1 MKTEKTKAMAL
12 AICTVAIF
20 ISSIA
25 IIAAAATAAV
35 RDDPVTHSAVEVW
48 EFTAPSEITFD
59 SWEDGLALGD
69 LNGDGVL
76 DAVFG
81 TLDGSV
87 SAVSGVDGT
96 ELFNSKIPDTRG
108 PVHADITDLDA
119 DGTPE
124 VIAGGESTLPSA
136 VKLVT
141 LNNVGT
147 QQSVATIPGY
157 TQVTDLAFAHVI
169 GDNTLDIAAAV
180 SVPALLTGG
189 AVALVD
195 DATGDVPAP
204 AEGDDSRP
212 RPGGAVALVDG
223 ATGDTQWV
231 TYVGKS
237 PTVAI
242 DAACGCLSEE
252 LADPVITA
260 TTADAK
266 LYVLDKSGDVQWT
279 GEGEEDAVGGDV
291 LIEPFDDETGNADI
305 GIIVGLGVP
314 QFYDLEGNLQWAGDD
329 FGMKVTVADTHAGS
343 DGPEIIA
350 TCPFEEKTRAIR
362 CNDGTPV
369 TPVITEAGIAAAGD
383 ITGDGMQDIV
393 TGTFRA
399 PEKLR
404 TAELDKRFIAGWD
417 FSTGTPVKLFE
428 YPMELSPTGLAL
440 ADVDGDG
447 SDNIFV
453 ASGNKLLLLD
463 IQKK

>member
-25 IIAAAATAAV
+25 IIAAVAMEPAKDEPAAG
-35 RDDPVTHSAVEVW
+35 THTAVEVW
-48 EFTAPSEITFD
+48 EFTAPSEISFD

-69 LNGDGVL
+69 LNGDGVP

-81 TLDGSV
+81 TMDGYV
-87 SAVSGVDGT
+87 TAVSGVDGA
-96 ELFNSKIPDTRG
+96 ELFNSRIPDTRG
-108 PVHADITDLDA
+108 PVHADIADLNA
-119 DGTPE
+119 DGIPE
-124 VIAGGESTLPSA
+124 VVAGGESTLPGA

-141 LNNVGT
+141 LNNAGI
-147 QQSVATIPGY
+147 QQRVATISGY
-157 TQVTDLAFAHVI
+157 TQVTDLAFAHVN

-180 SVPALLTGG
+180 GNDLRASSG
-189 AVALVD
+189 AIALVD
-195 DATGDVPAP
+195 DATGDVPA
-204 AEGDDSRP
+204 DLRP
-212 RPGGAVALVDG
+212 RLSGAVALVDG

-242 DAACGCLSEE
+242 DAACGCQLGE
-252 LADPVITA
+252 LAEPVIAA

-266 LYVLDKSGDVQWT
+266 LFVLDKSGDVQWT

-291 LIEPFDDETGNADI
+291 HIESFGDGTGNEDN
-305 GIIVGLGVP
+305 GIIAGLGVP
-314 QFYDLEGNLQWAGDD
+314 QLYDLEGNLQWASDD
-329 FGMKVTVADTHAGS
+329 FGMKVTVANTHAGH
-343 DGPEIIA
+343 DGPEVIA
-350 TCPFEEKTRAIR
+350 TCPLEEKTRAIR

-369 TPVITEAGIAAAGD
+369 TPLITEAGIAAAGD
-383 ITGDGMQDIV
+383 ITGDGMYDIV

-404 TAELDKRFIAGWD
+404 TAELDERFIAGWY
-417 FSTGTPVKLFE
+417 FSTGTPEKLFE
-428 YPMELSPTGLAL
+428 YPMELSATGLAL

-447 SDNIFV
+447 LANIFV
-453 ASGNKLLLLD
+453 ARGNKLSLLD
-463 IQKK
+463 VQKK

>member
-25 IIAAAATAAV
+25 IIAAAATEAA
-35 RDDPVTHSAVEVW
+35 RDGPVTGTHGAVELW
-48 EFTAPSEITFD
+48 KFTAPSEITFD

-69 LNGDGVL
+69 LNGDGVP

-81 TLDGSV
+81 TMDGYV
-87 SAVSGVDGT
+87 TAVSGVDGA
-96 ELFNSKIPDTRG
+96 ELFNSLIPDTRG
-108 PVHADITDLDA
+108 PVHADIADLDA
-119 DGTPE
+119 DGIPE
-124 VIAGGESTLPSA
+124 VVAGGESTLPGA

-141 LNNVGT
+141 LNNAGI

-157 TQVTDLAFAHVI
+157 TQVTDLAYAHVN

-180 SVPALLTGG
+180 GNDLRA
-189 AVALVD
+189 
-195 DATGDVPAP
+195 
-204 AEGDDSRP
+204 
-212 RPGGAVALVDG
+212 PGGAIALVDG
-223 ATGDTQWV
+223 ATGDTQWI

-242 DAACGCLSEE
+242 DAACECQIGE
-252 LADPVITA
+252 LADPVIAA

-266 LYVLDKSGDVQWT
+266 LFVLDKSGDVQWT

-291 LIEPFDDETGNADI
+291 HIELFDDKTGNEDI
-305 GIIVGLGVP
+305 GIIAGLGVP

-329 FGMKVTVADTHAGS
+329 FGMKVTVVDTHAGS
-343 DGPEIIA
+343 DGPEVIA
-350 TCPFEEKTRAIR
+350 TCPFTEKTRAIR

-369 TPVITEAGIAAAGD
+369 TPVIEEAGIAAAGD
-383 ITGDGMQDIV
+383 ITGDGMYDIV

-404 TAELDKRFIAGWD
+404 TAELDERLIAGWD
-417 FSTGTPVKLFE
+417 FSTGTPEKLFE
-428 YPMELSPTGLAL
+428 YPMKLSPTGLAL

-447 SDNIFV
+447 VDNIFV
-453 ASGNKLLLLD
+453 ARGNKLSLLD
-463 IQKK
+463 VQKK